1 MNSHRRH
8 MLKKR
13 GQAFLFALIVLVMIT
28 ILFYPILVMISVSLK
43 ESTDVFT
50 TPVTLIPKKI
60 AWEDY
65 ADVFRKMDVLTGFKN
80 SAIVTGGS
88 IIVTMLIAI
97 PAAYALS
104 KLKFH
109 LKGILYYL
117 ILVSQMFAPIIVIIP
132 LYQLLNAWGWIDT
145 YQGLIAMNVTFSL
158 AFIILMLKS
167 SFDNVPQETLEA
179 AQIDGCSRFMALVR
193 VVVPISSTG
202 IAVAVIFT
210 FTRAWNEFLF
220 AFTFNESSQMKT
232 IIVKLYEIVKNNP
245 AIGIQWHY
253 VMAGAV
259 MTTIPLVVLFICI
272 RNYITGDATKGAIK

>member
-60 AWEDY
+60 AWENY

-80 SAIVTGGS
+80 SAIVSGGS

>member
-8 MLKKR
+8 VLKKR

-60 AWEDY
+60 AWENY

-80 SAIVTGGS
+80 STIVTGGS

>member
-1 MNSHRRH
+1 MNNHRQH
-8 MLKKR
+8 VLKKR
-13 GQAFLFALIVLVMIT
+13 ARMFLFLLAVLVMVVL
-28 ILFYPILVMISVSLK
+28 LFFPIVVMISVSLK
-43 ESTDVFT
+43 ESGDVFT
-50 TPVTLIPKKI
+50 TPVTLIPQTF
-60 AWEDY
+60 AWENY
-65 ADVFRKMDVLTGFKN
+65 VEVFEKMDVLTGFKN

-167 SFDNVPQETLEA
+167 TFV
-179 AQIDGCSRFMALVR
+179 M
-193 VVVPISSTG
+193 PISSTG

-220 AFTFNESSQMKT
+220 AFTFNETSQMKT

-245 AIGIQWHY
+245 AMGIQWHY

-259 MTTIPLVVLFICI
+259 MTTVPLVILFICI

>member
-60 AWEDY
+60 AWENY

>member
-1 MNSHRRH
+1 
-8 MLKKR
+8 
-13 GQAFLFALIVLVMIT
+13 MIT

-60 AWEDY
+60 AWENY

>member
-8 MLKKR
+8 VLKKR
-13 GQAFLFALIVLVMIT
+13 GQMFLFALIVLVMIT

-60 AWEDY
+60 AWENY

>member
-60 AWEDY
+60 AWENY

-145 YQGLIAMNVTFSL
+145 YQGLIGMNVTFSL

>member
-60 AWEDY
+60 AWENY

-158 AFIILMLKS
+158 AFIILILKS